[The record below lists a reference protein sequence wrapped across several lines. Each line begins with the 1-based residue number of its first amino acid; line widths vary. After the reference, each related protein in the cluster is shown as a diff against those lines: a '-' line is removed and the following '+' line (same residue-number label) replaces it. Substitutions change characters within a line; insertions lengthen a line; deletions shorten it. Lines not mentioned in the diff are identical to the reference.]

1 MKKDKLISTTVY
13 LEERQTKLLQQL
25 KVATDRSVAEYIR
38 LGIDMILDE
47 HGFHKPRLSYSA
59 NSSRD
64 DTQLLDGLIA
74 DFTLNDED

>member
-13 LEERQTKLLQQL
+13 LEEGQTKLLQQL

-47 HGFHKPRLSYSA
+47 HGFY
-59 NSSRD
+59 
-64 DTQLLDGLIA
+64 
-74 DFTLNDED
+74 